1 MVQDLGVL
9 EEFLKVWG
17 CWALVNTDWCSK
29 GMFGCFRMFLGF
41 RDFKSLGLRF
51 RLQGS
56 SSFGFRV
63 VRQFCS
69 FLQIGVARR

>member
-1 MVQDLGVL
+1 
-9 EEFLKVWG
+9 
-17 CWALVNTDWCSK
+17 
-29 GMFGCFRMFLGF
+29 MFGCFRMFLGF

-69 FLQIGVARR
+69 FLQMGLRVASKAISTLTGVRSISIYACLAYNSSY